1 VTVVLEEA
9 NPDTGTDPVYAT

>member
-1 VTVVLEEA
+1 LEEA